1 MIKTKIVFIIFI
13 LLSIFIFPYSFL
25 FLKIDF
31 ISSITPGWN
40 TIIYHYGALIKFFF
54 LMISAFFCWKLSKV
68 INEINIKKIAL
79 YLLLTMPAVII
90 TKLNLFELFN
100 FNSTDPENFMKQ
112 IQIIVLI
119 KILTNILFISA
130 QIMFWV
136 YYKKSKQ
143 KLT

>member
-40 TIIYHYGALIKFFF
+40 TTIYHYGALIKSFF

-100 FNSTDPENFMKQ
+100 FNSTNPENFMKQ

-119 KILTNILFISA
+119 KIFTNILFISV